1 MKAKYRPVAVLI
13 FGAISAASHAWLK
26 NISSDSIFL
35 KALTLLS
42 GAASAA
48 SLIAAMIHVVRG
60 SRSDDEPLRQLDRL
74 KKFIKTMLVLAA
86 ITLFALI
93 ESIGGDNGESDE
105 VIYALFALMG
115 LFPTEIFFTIVFA
128 VIYYVKKKRY
138 NAYTENISEDISNE
152 TKL

>member
-1 MKAKYRPVAVLI
+1 MKVKYLPVAVLI

-48 SLIAAMIHVVRG
+48 SLIAA
-60 SRSDDEPLRQLDRL
+60 
-74 KKFIKTMLVLAA
+74 

-115 LFPTEIFFTIVFA
+115 LFPTEIFFTIVSA

-138 NAYTENISEDISNE
+138 NADMENIPEDTSGK